1 MVKIIKDYLNKFPN
15 LPSLTLA
22 RKIYKDHP
30 ELSSVDNIRTS
41 VRRLRGQLGE
51 QNRSH
56 RKDKTY
62 YKSEGSRN
70 PFKLPESHAD

>member
-41 VRRLRGQLGE
+41 VRRLRGQLEIG
-51 QNRSH
+51 RAH
-56 RKDKTY
+56 V
-62 YKSEGSRN
+62 
-70 PFKLPESHAD
+70 